1 MSGPLNRSSRRT
13 TKRFVWTN
21 IILAWGTI
29 WACLALAPE
38 ALQWLA
44 VPVLG
49 LIVGLFAFYTG
60 TGTAD
65 MFAVLRRNA
74 GDAPPYGS
82 QANDQPMNLDPGTM
96 GGRDDIRYP

>member
-1 MSGPLNRSSRRT
+1 MSGPLHRSSRRT

-65 MFAVLRRNA
+65 MFAAMKTRSDQPA
-74 GDAPPYGS
+74 DAQWS
-82 QANDQPMNLDPGTM
+82 ESLANDHR
-96 GGRDDIRYP
+96 GGIDA